1 MIRICALIILTLSFS
16 PVAFAATFDHS
27 GWNTILQQH
36 VKSVNDGKAT
46 EVDYKGVASDRQKLQ
61 TYLSAVAGVDE
72 TTFAGWSKPDQ
83 LAFLINA
90 YNGWT
95 VELILTKYPDLDSI
109 KDLGSLFK
117 SPWKKKFIP
126 LFGKNVSLDDIEHG
140 LIRAPGSYDDPRIHF
155 AVNCASIGCPALRA
169 EAYRG
174 EILESQLK
182 DAEMLFLS
190 DTSRNRFSSGVFEMS
205 SIFKWY
211 GDDFRKG
218 YLGIDSLE
226 GYLLSHGE
234 LLGLISEEQDTLGES
249 EVKLSYLK
257 YDWKL
262 NDVASP

>member
-1 MIRICALIILTLSFS
+1 MIRIYALVILILSFS
-16 PVAFAATFDHS
+16 PLAFASSFDYS
-27 GWNTILQQH
+27 NWDLLLQQH
-36 VKSVNDGKAT
+36 VTSIQGGKAT
-46 EVDYKGVASDRQKLQ
+46 VVDYKGVAADRLELQ
-61 TYLSAVAGVDE
+61 AYLKGLSEVDE
-72 TTFAGWSKPDQ
+72 TTFSAWNKADQ

-95 VELILTKYPDLDSI
+95 LELILTKYPDVESI

-126 LFGKNVSLDDIEHG
+126 LLGKTISLDDIEHG
-140 LIRAPGSYDDPRIHF
+140 LIRAEGSYDDPRIHF
-155 AVNCASIGCPALRA
+155 AVNCASIGCPALRP

-174 EILESQLK
+174 EILESQLN

-190 DTSRNRFSSGVFEMS
+190 DGSRNRFSDGVFEIS

-218 YLGIDSLE
+218 NLGIDSLE
-226 GYLLSHGE
+226 EYLLSHGE
-234 LLGLISEEQDTLGES
+234 SLGLTPERQGTLATS
-249 EVKLSYLK
+249 DVKITYLK

-262 NDVASP
+262 NDRTAP

>member
-1 MIRICALIILTLSFS
+1 MIRIFALIILALSFA
-16 PVAFAATFDHS
+16 PVTFAAAFDHS
-27 GWNTILQQH
+27 DWNALLQQH
-36 VKSVNDGKAT
+36 VKSVNGGKAT
-46 EVDYKGVASDRQKLQ
+46 EVNYKGVAIDRQKLQ
-61 TYLSAVAGVDE
+61 AYLTDLSGVDE
-72 TTFAGWSKPDQ
+72 STFTGWSKPDQ

-95 VELILTKYPDLDSI
+95 VELILAKYPKLDSI

-155 AVNCASIGCPALRA
+155 AVNCASIGCPALRS

-190 DTSRNRFSSGVFEMS
+190 DVSRNRFSDGVFELS

-211 GDDFRKG
+211 GDDFKKG

-234 LLGLISEEQDTLGES
+234 LLGLTSKENDTLGES
-249 EVKLSYLK
+249 EVKISYLK